1 MKNSN
6 LIWAALLVGLG
17 LFLAGREIKNGIGG
31 IQESQRVV
39 TVKGLAEKEV
49 PADRVTWP
57 IMFKEVNNDL
67 VTLYNNIEKNN
78 KKVLEF
84 LHVNGVQDSEI
95 IVSPPDIIDFQTER
109 YVSQENKY
117 RYNGTS
123 VITVSSTKVEAVRQ
137 LIPQIAQ
144 LIREGVAVAANR
156 QYDNPV
162 NYSFTGLNEIK
173 PTMIEEATKN
183 ARSSAEKF
191 AQDSGSKLGKIKSAS
206 QGQISIFD
214 RDENSPHIKNIRVV
228 TTVVYYLKD

>member
-84 LHVNGVQDSEI
+84 LHANGVQDSEI